1 MDAARGVEWVANS
14 PACGSK
20 HRALSA
26 EGGRKAMRSL
36 FRLLA
41 DTAGVLAVSHYT
53 RRWKKGN
60 IMRRFYDGGNRKSKK
75 YCVCV
80 DAQSDSRKSACE
92 LYLELYWWDS
102 FLHKGMSI
110 KREFTIARR
119 RTVDAVYAELLAMFD
134 EAGFFPKES
143 EQDDL
148 HALLTVEIENNVK
161 RL

>member
-1 MDAARGVEWVANS
+1 
-14 PACGSK
+14 
-20 HRALSA
+20 
-26 EGGRKAMRSL
+26 MRSL

-41 DTAGVLAVSHYT
+41 DTAGVLAVYHYT
-53 RRWKKGN
+53 RCRKEGN
-60 IMRRFYDGGNRKSKK
+60 IVKRFYDGGNRRTRK

-80 DAQSDSRKSACE
+80 DAQSDARKSACE

-119 RTVDAVYAELLAMFD
+119 RTAEAVYAELLAMFE

-148 HALLTVEIENNVK
+148 HALLTVEIENNVR

>member
-1 MDAARGVEWVANS
+1 
-14 PACGSK
+14 
-20 HRALSA
+20 
-26 EGGRKAMRSL
+26 MRSL

-41 DTAGVLAVSHYT
+41 DTAGVLAVYHYT
-53 RRWKKGN
+53 RCWKKGN
-60 IMRRFYDGGNRKSKK
+60 IVKRFYDGGNRKSRK

-80 DAQSDSRKSACE
+80 DAQSDARKTACE

-119 RTVDAVYAELLAMFD
+119 RTADAVYAELLAMFD

-148 HALLTVEIENNVK
+148 HALLIVEIENNVR

>member
-1 MDAARGVEWVANS
+1 
-14 PACGSK
+14 
-20 HRALSA
+20 
-26 EGGRKAMRSL
+26 MRSL
-36 FRLLA
+36 FHLLTN
-41 DTAGVLAVSHYT
+41 TAGVLAVFHYT
-53 RRWKKGN
+53 RCWKKGN
-60 IMRRFYDGGNRKSKK
+60 IVKRFYDGGNRRSMK

-80 DAQSDSRKSACE
+80 DAQSDARKTACE

-119 RTVDAVYAELLAMFD
+119 RTADAVYAELLAMFD

-143 EQDDL
+143 EQDEL
-148 HALLTVEIENNVK
+148 HALLRDEIASRVK

>member
-1 MDAARGVEWVANS
+1 
-14 PACGSK
+14 
-20 HRALSA
+20 
-26 EGGRKAMRSL
+26 MRSL
-36 FRLLA
+36 FRLLT
-41 DTAGVLAVSHYT
+41 DTAGVLAVFHYT
-53 RRWKKGN
+53 RCWKKGN
-60 IMRRFYDGGNRKSKK
+60 IVKRFYDGGNRRSRK

-80 DAQSDSRKSACE
+80 DAQSDARKTECE

-119 RTVDAVYAELLAMFD
+119 RTADAVYAELLAMFD

-148 HALLTVEIENNVK
+148 HALLYDEIASHVK

>member
-1 MDAARGVEWVANS
+1 
-14 PACGSK
+14 
-20 HRALSA
+20 
-26 EGGRKAMRSL
+26 MRSL

-41 DTAGVLAVSHYT
+41 DTAGVLAVYHYT

-60 IMRRFYDGGNRKSKK
+60 IVKRFYDGGNRKSGK

-110 KREFTIARR
+110 KREFTITRR
-119 RTVDAVYAELLAMFD
+119 RTVDAVCAELLAMFD

-143 EQDDL
+143 EQGDL
-148 HALLTVEIENNVK
+148 HALLHDEIASHVR

>member
-1 MDAARGVEWVANS
+1 
-14 PACGSK
+14 
-20 HRALSA
+20 
-26 EGGRKAMRSL
+26 MRSL
-36 FRLLA
+36 FRLLT
-41 DTAGVLAVSHYT
+41 DTAGVLAVYHYT
-53 RRWKKGN
+53 RCWKKGN
-60 IMRRFYDGGNRKSKK
+60 IVKRFYDGGNRRSRK

-80 DAQSDSRKSACE
+80 DAQSDARKTACE

-102 FLHKGMSI
+102 FLNKGMSI

-119 RTVDAVYAELLAMFD
+119 RTAYAVYAELLAMFD

-148 HALLTVEIENNVK
+148 HALLYDEIASHVK

>member
-1 MDAARGVEWVANS
+1 
-14 PACGSK
+14 
-20 HRALSA
+20 
-26 EGGRKAMRSL
+26 MRSL

-41 DTAGVLAVSHYT
+41 DTAGVLAVYHYT
-53 RRWKKGN
+53 RCRKEGN
-60 IMRRFYDGGNRKSKK
+60 IVKRFYDGGNRRSRK

-80 DAQSDSRKSACE
+80 DAQSDARKSACE

-119 RTVDAVYAELLAMFD
+119 RTADAVYAELLAMFD
-134 EAGFFPKES
+134 EAGFSPKES

-148 HALLTVEIENNVK
+148 HALLHDEIASHVK

>member
-1 MDAARGVEWVANS
+1 
-14 PACGSK
+14 
-20 HRALSA
+20 
-26 EGGRKAMRSL
+26 MRSL
-36 FRLLA
+36 FRLLT
-41 DTAGVLAVSHYT
+41 DTAGVLAVYHYT
-53 RRWKKGN
+53 RCRKKGN
-60 IMRRFYDGGNRKSKK
+60 IVRRFYDGGNRKSRK

-80 DAQSDSRKSACE
+80 DAQSDARKTACE

-119 RTVDAVYAELLAMFD
+119 RTADAVYAELLAMFD

-148 HALLTVEIENNVK
+148 HALLTVEIENNVR